1 MPNRRRFIAGE
12 LSIARIMQRWPRC
25 PCPQGRAPGF
35 FIYIGLGYRSLMG
48 LWDRPN
54 ILEAKSGPRPRE
66 IAIVFAIVA
75 ALCVVVAI
83 VLL

>member
-1 MPNRRRFIAGE
+1 
-12 LSIARIMQRWPRC
+12 MQRWPRC
-25 PCPQGRAPGF
+25 PCPRRQSAGVFCLVP
-35 FIYIGLGYRSLMG
+35 LGYRSPMG

-54 ILEAKSGPRPRE
+54 ILDAKSGLRPRE
-66 IAIVFAIVA
+66 IAIVFAIIT

>member
-1 MPNRRRFIAGE
+1 MSNRRRLVAASFRQNHATVAPVPLSPRQSAGVFYLIA
-12 LSIARIMQRWPRC
+12 
-25 PCPQGRAPGF
+25 
-35 FIYIGLGYRSLMG
+35 LGYRSPMG

-54 ILEAKSGPRPRE
+54 ILDAKSGLRPRE
-66 IAIVFAIVA
+66 IAVVFAIIA